1 MKRWYKYELASANSK
16 RNEVQNQKSLQSD
29 AMFSSKV
36 FLLATSLSCLATA
49 TSSQIPVLQN
59 LRSRRP
65 ITAAASSQRGKTCLV
80 NSYGDG
86 LTDDSG
92 YVLSA
97 FEECNDGG
105 REYYEQD
112 DEMNRY

>member
-1 MKRWYKYELASANSK
+1 MKRWYKYELASAGSK
-16 RNEVQNQKSLQSD
+16 RSEVQNQNSRQSG
-29 AMFSSKV
+29 AMFSLKV

-49 TSSQIPVLQN
+49 NSSQIPVLQN

-65 ITAAASSQRGKTCLV
+65 ITAATSPQRGKTCLV

-105 REYYEQD
+105 RKYHEYS
-112 DEMNRY
+112 DEMDRY